1 MRVFSP
7 AKINLHLRVGP
18 KQSDGFHPLVTWM
31 VTVGLFDTLDFT
43 LDTAGRV
50 HLSCT
55 DPTLPVDERNL
66 IVRAARLLQTEPTK
80 SCGGEKS
87 VPNAAAGRRVEAS
100 GAAHF
105 ESRPTESALRRA
117 DGSEA
122 YSRGVAIHLTK
133 RIPLGGGLGGGS
145 SNAAYTL
152 MALNDLW
159 ELHCPRR
166 RLSEHA
172 ASLGSDVPF
181 FIEGSSSICTGRGE
195 ITSRVNPPAARWVVL
210 MLPGLIDGSQDSSFT
225 PMSMPTPAVYRQFDA
240 MYTGPALA
248 GWDEP
253 VEWMQQQNLSAEE
266 LLQLLRNDLEPP
278 AFVLAPE
285 LGRLRQTV
293 EALVARPVRM
303 SGSGSSLFTLF
314 DEQRLAEDAAFVIQ
328 RDLKVPSMAVP
339 IAPGS
344 ASVAP
349 GEVSG

>member
-1 MRVFSP
+1 MRVLSP

-55 DPTLPVDERNL
+55 DPSLPVDERNL

-87 VPNAAAGRRVEAS
+87 VPDAEAGRRVEAS
-100 GAAHF
+100 EAAAF
-105 ESRPTESALRRA
+105 ESRPNEPGQP
-117 DGSEA
+117 GSDA
-122 YSRGVAIHLTK
+122 TSRGVAIHLTK
-133 RIPLGGGLGGGS
+133 RIPMGGGLGGGS

-159 ELHCPRR
+159 GLHLPRE
-166 RLSEHA
+166 RLSEYA
-172 ASLGSDVPF
+172 ARLGSDVPF

-210 MLPGLIDGSQDSSFT
+210 MLPGLSDGSKDASVS
-225 PMSMPTPAVYRQFDA
+225 PLSMPTPPVYRQFDA
-240 MYTGPALA
+240 MFSGEALQ

-253 VEWMQQQNLSAEE
+253 VEWVRQRNLSAED

-285 LGRLRQTV
+285 LSRLRQTA

-303 SGSGSSLFTLF
+303 SGSGASLFTLF
-314 DEQRLAEDAAFVIQ
+314 DDRGLAENAAFVIH
-328 RDLKVPSMAVP
+328 RELKVPSMAVP
-339 IAPGS
+339 IAPQS
-344 ASVAP
+344 PFVAP
-349 GEVSG
+349 GVGEAGK